1 MPEGDTVYL
10 AAKRLDA
17 LLAGRRIDR
26 SDVRLPSLA
35 TIDFAGIDCLGVR
48 PVGKHLLFRFSNET
62 SLHTHFRMDG
72 SWHIYR
78 TGQRWKGG
86 PMHAVRLVLYSGDA
100 VAVGYRLHDVL
111 VLPTTREADIVGH
124 LGPDILDDSWDTGRA
139 ADNVR
144 ACAGRS
150 IGDVL
155 VDQRVVAGIG
165 NIYRCETLFLAGST
179 PFTPVR
185 DLSDDEV
192 ASTLAI
198 ARTLMMRNRDRSSQ
212 ATTGDERD
220 AHFVYGKRRSTCR
233 RCGKPI
239 RSQHGVGQQR
249 PNEQPIFW
257 CPRCQVGT
265 QAPSGP

>member
-17 LLAGRRIDR
+17 LLSGQRIDR

-35 TIDFAGIDCLGVR
+35 TIDFAGIECLGVR
-48 PVGKHLLFRFSNET
+48 PVGKHLLFRFSNGT

-78 TGQRWKGG
+78 AGQRWKGG
-86 PMHAVRLVLYSGDA
+86 PMHAVRLVLHSGDA

-111 VLPTTREADIVGH
+111 VLPTTREADVIGH
-124 LGPDILDDSWDTGRA
+124 LGPDILDDSWDAGRA
-139 ADNVR
+139 TDNVR

-165 NIYRCETLFLAGST
+165 NIYRCETLFLAGIT
-179 PFTPVR
+179 PFTPVE
-185 DLSDDEV
+185 DISDDEV
-192 ASTLAI
+192 ASTLAT

-220 AHFVYGKRRSTCR
+220 AHFVYGKRRSACR
-233 RCGKPI
+233 RCGTPI

-249 PNEQPIFW
+249 PSEQPIFW

-265 QAPSGP
+265 QTSSGP

>member
-48 PVGKHLLFRFSNET
+48 PVGKHLLFRFSNDT

-111 VLPTTREADIVGH
+111 VRAEFGQFPGQGQTKSGALVAPVEVAVH
-124 LGPDILDDSWDTGRA
+124 LGKGLEHLVDVVHRNADAGVRDFQDETVLWVEIGSYLDGA
-139 ADNVR
+139 
-144 ACAGRS
+144 AGRRELE
-150 IGDVL
+150 G
-155 VDQRVVAGIG
+155 
-165 NIYRCETLFLAGST
+165 
-179 PFTPVR
+179 VR
-185 DLSDDEV
+185 DHVHDD
-192 ASTLAI
+192 L
-198 ARTLMMRNRDRSSQ
+198 
-212 ATTGDERD
+212 
-220 AHFVYGKRRSTCR
+220 F
-233 RCGKPI
+233 
-239 RSQHGVGQQR
+239 
-249 PNEQPIFW
+249 
-257 CPRCQVGT
+257 
-265 QAPSGP
+265 